1 MAYRVEWKN
10 DMLFEGT
17 TPNGHKVLMDTIKE
31 HGGNDSAAAP
41 MQLVLIALGGC
52 TGMDVIAILRK
63 MKDLPK
69 SFYME
74 IDSERAPE
82 HPKVFTAATLI
93 YRLEGPDLP
102 ENQVKQAIDLSLSKY
117 CGVVN
122 TLKKAMPVSYCYE
135 INGNRSAVAPA
146 P

>member
-17 TPNGHKVLMDTIKE
+17 TPNGHKVLMDTINE

-82 HPKVFTAATLI
+82 HPKVYKKTRIKYVFVGDVK
-93 YRLEGPDLP
+93 E
-102 ENQVKQAIDLSLSKY
+102 ENVKRAIELSQTKY
-117 CGVVN
+117 CSVSAILRGVGEVEY
-122 TLKKAMPVSYCYE
+122 SYE
-135 INGNRSAVAPA
+135 IRKE
-146 P
+146 

>member
-82 HPKVFTAATLI
+82 HPKVYKKTRIKYVFVGDVK
-93 YRLEGPDLP
+93 E
-102 ENQVKQAIDLSLSKY
+102 ENVKRAIELSQTKY
-117 CGVVN
+117 CSVSAILRGVGEVEY
-122 TLKKAMPVSYCYE
+122 SYE
-135 INGNRSAVAPA
+135 IRKE
-146 P
+146 

>member
-82 HPKVFTAATLI
+82 HPKVYKKTRIKYVFVGDVK
-93 YRLEGPDLP
+93 E
-102 ENQVKQAIDLSLSKY
+102 ENVKRAIELSQTKY
-117 CGVVN
+117 CSVSAILRGVGEVEY
-122 TLKKAMPVSYCYE
+122 SYE
-135 INGNRSAVAPA
+135 IKKE
-146 P
+146 

>member
-17 TPNGHKVLMDTIKE
+17 TPNGHKVLMDTVME
-31 HGGNDSAAAP
+31 HGGNDSAATP

-74 IDSERAPE
+74 IDSERAPD
-82 HPKVFTAATLI
+82 HPKVYKKTRIKYVFVGDVK
-93 YRLEGPDLP
+93 E
-102 ENQVKQAIDLSLSKY
+102 ENVKRAIELSQTKY
-117 CGVVN
+117 CSVSAILRGVGEVEY
-122 TLKKAMPVSYCYE
+122 SYE
-135 INGNRSAVAPA
+135 IKKE
-146 P
+146 

>member
-17 TPNGHKVLMDTIKE
+17 TPNGHKVLMDTVKE

-82 HPKVFTAATLI
+82 HPKVYKKTRIKYVFVGDVK
-93 YRLEGPDLP
+93 E
-102 ENQVKQAIDLSLSKY
+102 ENVKRAIELSQTKY
-117 CGVVN
+117 CSVSAILRGVGEVEY
-122 TLKKAMPVSYCYE
+122 SYE
-135 INGNRSAVAPA
+135 IKKE
-146 P
+146 